1 MNNNKTDNIDIL
13 DSKAD
18 KGFIKYPRHESMIMK
33 GNFAAAE
40 AAKLCRSG
48 FIPAY
53 PITPQTTIVE
63 ELSEKVASGEMDATY
78 INMDSEHS
86 VFAAAMGAAI
96 VGERVFTATS
106 GQGLFYAHEVLHA
119 IAHFRLPMVVVN
131 VGRPSIPWNIWSDQT
146 DSLSQRDT
154 GWIQYYGESSQEVLD
169 SIIQSFIISEKLDIP
184 VMVVLDAFYQSHT
197 SENIWIPEQS
207 LVDEFLPKKKLTGKE
222 VNAEEPKAIGGLV
235 PPEHYAKFNYTYW
248 KDMNTVEDLS
258 TEVAN
263 DFEKHFGRKYQNVE
277 AINIGP
283 HTKIVLVTMSS
294 ITTTAKGVIK
304 KYPDVGLLKLRLFKP
319 FPKKSVN
326 EALKVLPGDAVIA
339 CVERNFLGDNEG
351 AIMQEMQRALYGK
364 SYKMYDFYAGVGG
377 KDVPPITIEK
387 ILYKIR
393 NRFNGDKENL
403 NEVNWIDIEN

>member
-48 FIPAY
+48 FIPSY
-53 PITPQTTIVE
+53 PITPQTTFVQP
-63 ELSEKVASGEMDATY
+63 LSEIVASGEMDATY

-263 DFEKHFGRKYQNVE
+263 DFERHFGRKYQNVE

>member
-1 MNNNKTDNIDIL
+1 MNNKNTNNTGVLESKT
-13 DSKAD
+13 D
-18 KGFIKYPRHESMIMK
+18 KGFVKYPRHEAMIMK

-63 ELSEKVASGEMDATY
+63 NLSEQVTSGRMDATY
-78 INMDSEHS
+78 INMESEHS

-96 VGERVFTATS
+96 VGERIFTATS

-119 IAHFRLPMVVVN
+119 IAHFRLPMVMCN
-131 VGRPSIPWNIWSDQT
+131 VGRPSIPWNIWSDQS

-154 GWIQYYGESSQEVLD
+154 GWIQFYGESSQEVLD
-169 SIIQSFIISEKLDIP
+169 SIIQSFVISEKLDIP

-222 VNAEEPKAIGGLV
+222 INADDPKVIGGLV

-248 KDMNTVEDLS
+248 KDINMVEDLS
-258 TEVAN
+258 TEVSN
-263 DFEKHFGRKYQNVE
+263 DFAKHFGRKYQNVE

-283 HTKIVLVTMSS
+283 HTKTVLVTMSS
-294 ITTTAKGVIK
+294 VTTTVKGVIK

-319 FPKKSVN
+319 FPKKSII
-326 EALKVLPGDAVIA
+326 EELKDLPGDAVIA
-339 CVERNFLGDNEG
+339 CIERNFMGDNEG
-351 AIMQEMQRALYGK
+351 AIMKEMQHALYGQN
-364 SYKMYDFYAGVGG
+364 YKMYDFYTGVGG
-377 KDVPPITIEK
+377 KDVPPVTIEK

-393 NRFNGDKENL
+393 NRITDGKENL
-403 NEVNWIDIEN
+403 NEINWIDIEN